1 MIDEK
6 IKKGIQ
12 VLFFGCLLAMLWLY
26 VQGYEN
32 SIGWEVT
39 TSAEVIKYPALEIEG
54 QLFDFSIIGEK
65 YLLTENYT
73 GGPIVRNRTFDTIL
87 MSIGWIGICLV
98 MTASSFL
105 KRYSF
110 MFSLALF
117 TLLLNRLNLGEIGL
131 FGLQSKMVILIPFIT
146 ILGPLFYF
154 NEYMPTAKFL
164 VRFLT
169 LILASAAIAVFGIS
183 QPALFLD
190 HFVSHSLFSFSIAG
204 LLFLF
209 ILAEEN
215 VFGILFL
222 VTRGRGGKSNFQHFI
237 FLSLFYLSNLILYYL
252 NKSGIVPNSFS
263 FFDPFVLLI
272 ISCVVA
278 LWTLKFKADHYHK
291 FASRDISSALFYGL
305 GIVLFSVL
313 GLAFFRGNDAV
324 YEGFHYFI
332 LYFHI
337 GFGFFFFL
345 YLIINFIDAFLQG
358 FEVYKIAYKEQ
369 HFPYVSARLGGLVV
383 VLGFYFLSTQ
393 EPYSLLKSGY
403 YVSLGNLEETIGN
416 PDLADQYYQ
425 QASFLGYNTHH
436 SNYQLAWNY
445 SDKGNEYLT
454 KTHFEKAAGRFPSP
468 FAYINYANLDMEI
481 NPVKVQATLE
491 RAKEKFDDGEIL
503 NNYGILRMH
512 NEEWEKALEN
522 FDAAKSSSSWN
533 QAPLLNKWATL
544 HHLESID
551 SASLTSD
558 YQDGNHGVKNNIL
571 VNTFDPSFD
580 FAFDDFSNVPVLH
593 RQAYLLSS
601 VPLFEDDTLSSLA
614 TFEIENSIDGNFNDR
629 LRKGLAIHYYRKG
642 EVNKAFKMMDYLQAN
657 SYQHHKG
664 GYLNDVGK
672 MAVDQGAYRLALD
685 FFERAA
691 GYDQLSAEINQLEA
705 LAAIGRQEEITQRLR
720 STVEKD
726 PGLVGLANQVLANLE
741 SAQFPASS
749 VSESYAGLENMDDES
764 LIALASKNA
773 FQEQTVIEAVRILEM
788 RDNLQS
794 YNIILEATE
803 INPYSAELL
812 ISYAVIALKQNLI
825 SYAEAVF
832 PRIQSLVDD
841 SSYDRF
847 RADFDSLKKDLE
859 NEIWE

>member
-1 MIDEK
+1 MIEDK

-39 TSAEVIKYPALEIEG
+39 TSAEVVKYPALEIEG
-54 QLFDFSIIGEK
+54 QLMDFSIIGEK
-65 YLLTENYT
+65 YVLTESYT
-73 GGPIVRNRTFDTIL
+73 GGPIVRNRTFDTVL

-131 FGLQSKMVILIPFIT
+131 FGIQNKMVILIPFIT
-146 ILGPLFYF
+146 IVGPLFYF
-154 NEYMPTAKFL
+154 NEYRPATKFF
-164 VRFLT
+164 VRFIT
-169 LILASAAIAVFGIS
+169 LVLASAAITIFGIS
-183 QPALFLD
+183 EPALFLD

-215 VFGILFL
+215 IFGIVFII
-222 VTRGRGGKSNFQHFI
+222 TRGRGGKSNFQHFI
-237 FLSLFYLSNLILYYL
+237 FLTLFYLANLILYYL

-278 LWTLKFKADHYHK
+278 HWTFKFKADQYHT

-358 FEVYKIAYKEQ
+358 IEVYKIAYKEQ

-383 VLGFYFLSTQ
+383 VLGFYFLSAQ

-403 YVSLGNLEETIGN
+403 YVSLGNLEETVGN

-454 KTHFEKAAGRFPSP
+454 KTHFEKASGRFPSP
-468 FAYINYANLDMEI
+468 FAYVNYANLDMGI

-503 NNYGILRMH
+503 NNYGILRMQ

-522 FDAAKSSSSWN
+522 FEAAKSSNRWN

-544 HHLESID
+544 HKLESID

-558 YQDGNHGVKNNIL
+558 YRSGNHGVKNNIL
-571 VNTFDPSFD
+571 VSTFDPSFD

-601 VPLFEDDTLSSLA
+601 VSLFEDDTLSSLA
-614 TFEIENSIDGNFNDR
+614 SFEIENSIDGNFNDR
-629 LRKGLAIHYYRKG
+629 LRKGLAVHYYRKG
-642 EVNKAFKMMDYLQAN
+642 EVNKAFRMMDYLQAN
-657 SYQHHKG
+657 SYQHQKG

-672 MAVDQGAYRLALD
+672 MAIAQGAYRLALD
-685 FFERAA
+685 FFERSAE
-691 GYDQLSAEINQLEA
+691 YNQLSAEVNQLEA
-705 LAAIGRQEEITQRLR
+705 LAALGRQEEISDRLR
-720 STVEKD
+720 STIEKD
-726 PGLVGLANQVLANLE
+726 PGLTALANQVLANLNT
-741 SAQFPASS
+741 AKFPAASMNQGVSS
-749 VSESYAGLENMDDES
+749 LESMDDES
-764 LIALASKNA
+764 LIVLASKNA
-773 FQEQTVIEAVRILEM
+773 FEEQTVIEAVRLLEM

-803 INPYSAELL
+803 INPYSADLL
-812 ISYAVIALKQNLI
+812 ISYAVIALRQNLI

-832 PRIQSLVDD
+832 PRIKSLVED
-841 SSYDRF
+841 SAYHRF
-847 RADFDSLKKDLE
+847 LSEFENLRKELE
-859 NEIWE
+859 SEIWE

>member
-12 VLFFGCLLAMLWLY
+12 ALFFGCLLAMLWLY

-39 TSAEVIKYPALEIEG
+39 TSAEVVKYPALEIEG
-54 QLFDFSIIGEK
+54 QLLDFSVIGDK
-65 YLLTENYT
+65 YVLTESYT
-73 GGPIVRNRTFDTIL
+73 GGPIVRNRTFDTVL

-98 MTASSFL
+98 ITASSFL

-110 MFSLALF
+110 MFALALF

-131 FGLQSKMVILIPFIT
+131 FGIQSRLVILIPFIAF
-146 ILGPLFYF
+146 LGPLFYF
-154 NEYMPTAKFL
+154 NEYRPTTKFL
-164 VRFLT
+164 VRFATLVLT
-169 LILASAAIAVFGIS
+169 SAIIAVFGIS
-183 QPALFLD
+183 QSALFLD

-204 LLFLF
+204 LVFLF

-222 VTRGRGGKSNFQHFI
+222 VTRGRGGKSNFQHFV
-237 FLSLFYLSNLILYYL
+237 FLSLFYLANLILYYL

-263 FFDPFVLLI
+263 FFDPFALLI
-272 ISCVVA
+272 ISCIVA
-278 LWTLKFKADHYHK
+278 HWTLKFKADHYHT

-313 GLAFFRGNDAV
+313 SLAFFRGNDAV

-358 FEVYKIAYKEQ
+358 FEVFKIAYKEQ
-369 HFPYVSARLGGLVV
+369 HFPYVSARLGGVAV
-383 VLGFYFLSTQ
+383 ILGFYFLSTQ
-393 EPYSLLKSGY
+393 EPYNLLKSGY

-468 FAYINYANLDMEI
+468 FAYVNYANLDMEI

-491 RAKEKFDDGEIL
+491 RAKEKFGDGEIL
-503 NNYGILRMH
+503 NNYGILRMQ

-522 FDAAKSSSSWN
+522 FEAAKSSSSWN

-544 HHLESID
+544 HQLESID
-551 SASLTSD
+551 SVSLTSD
-558 YQDGNHGVKNNIL
+558 YQSGNHGVKNNIL
-571 VNTFDPSFD
+571 VNTFDPSFA

-614 TFEIENSIDGNFNDR
+614 TFEIENSIDGSFNDR
-629 LRKGLAIHYYRKG
+629 LRKGLAVHYYQKG
-642 EVNKAFKMMDYLQAN
+642 EINKAFRMMDYLQAN
-657 SYQHHKG
+657 SYQHQKG

-672 MAVDQGAYRLALD
+672 MAIDQNAYRLALD
-685 FFERAA
+685 FFERSAE
-691 GYDQLSAEINQLEA
+691 YDQLSAEVNQLEA
-705 LAAIGRQEEITQRLR
+705 LAALGRQDEISDRLL

-726 PGLVGLANQVLANLE
+726 PGLTELANQVLANLKTAEFPKAPIDQNISRLE
-741 SAQFPASS
+741 S
-749 VSESYAGLENMDDES
+749 MDDES
-764 LIALASKNA
+764 LVALASKNA
-773 FQEQTVIEAVRILEM
+773 FAEQTVIEAVRILEM
-788 RDNLQS
+788 RGNLQS
-794 YNIILEATE
+794 YTIILEATE
-803 INPYSAELL
+803 INPYSADLL
-812 ISYAVIALKQNLI
+812 ISYAVIALEQNLV

-832 PRIQSLVDD
+832 PRIRSLVDD
-841 SSYDRF
+841 ATYNQF
-847 RADFDSLKKDLE
+847 LAEFENLKKELS